1 MLVCIGQ
8 AFAYDFVVDGIYYN
22 KVGNDVEVTSEAWNI
37 ISYFGSVAIPATV
50 TYDGVTYSVT
60 SIGSGAFHYCSGLT
74 SVTIPNSVTSIG
86 PNAFSGCSGL
96 TSITIPNSVTFMG
109 GDVFRD
115 CTSLTSINIPN
126 SVTELGDNA
135 FYECRGLTSVT
146 IGNSVSEIGS
156 STFYNC
162 SNLVSVTIGNSVL
175 RMGTYAFSGC
185 SSLKT
190 VYAQSIVPPSYP
202 TYFHNNVYD
211 NATLYV
217 PNKSNALLRYF
228 GNELWGKFFNIEEF
242 DMSKLEDL
250 TPDTDLPQ
258 VESVTLTD
266 GTPYTRDEKCMVVT
280 LSYTRN
286 FSNTN
291 WQALYVPFQMSYEDW
306 QADFDVA
313 AINMFHQYDDD
324 EDGVFDRTLLEVRHV
339 KSGTLKANHPY
350 LIRAKSTGS
359 KTITLHNAA
368 LYRAVENE
376 LTCSS
381 TEINYTFTGT
391 YAGVSGTDMFTND
404 YYSMGGGT
412 LHRAASSDNNLVP
425 FRWYLKMESRDG
437 QIITP
442 PASVRVKVFG
452 DDDEVESIST
462 ADMQAAPALIHSIDG
477 RTARTGQK
485 GVFIMNGKKILR

>member
-1 MLVCIGQ
+1 MDYISSTSASG
-8 AFAYDFVVDGIYYN
+8 VV
-22 KVGNDVEVTSEAWNI
+22 T
-37 ISYFGSVAIPATV
+37 FGL
-50 TYDGVTYSVT
+50 
-60 SIGSGAFHYCSGLT
+60 GAFDQ
-74 SVTIPNSVTSIG
+74 VTCNDAV
-86 PNAFSGCSGL
+86 
-96 TSITIPNSVTFMG
+96 
-109 GDVFRD
+109 
-115 CTSLTSINIPN
+115 
-126 SVTELGDNA
+126 
-135 FYECRGLTSVT
+135 
-146 IGNSVSEIGS
+146 
-156 STFYNC
+156 
-162 SNLVSVTIGNSVL
+162 
-175 RMGTYAFSGC
+175 
-185 SSLKT
+185 
-190 VYAQSIVPPSYP
+190 
-202 TYFHNNVYD
+202 
-211 NATLYV
+211 LYV
-217 PNKSNALLRYF
+217 PNTNDSFTRYS
-228 GNELWGKFFNIEEF
+228 GKEGWNNFYNIQKF
-242 DMSKLEDL
+242 DMSKLDEL
-250 TPDTDLPQ
+250 TPDTDLPH

-266 GTPYTRDEKCMVVT
+266 GTPYTRDEKCMVGT

-286 FSNTN
+286 FNNTN

-381 TEINYTFTGT
+381 TEIDYTFTGT

>member
-1 MLVCIGQ
+1 MEEPYSFDNNI
-8 AFAYDFVVDGIYYN
+8 YN
-22 KVGNDVEVTSEAWNI
+22 K
-37 ISYFGSVAIPATV
+37 
-50 TYDGVTYSVT
+50 
-60 SIGSGAFHYCSGLT
+60 
-74 SVTIPNSVTSIG
+74 
-86 PNAFSGCSGL
+86 
-96 TSITIPNSVTFMG
+96 
-109 GDVFRD
+109 
-115 CTSLTSINIPN
+115 
-126 SVTELGDNA
+126 
-135 FYECRGLTSVT
+135 
-146 IGNSVSEIGS
+146 
-156 STFYNC
+156 
-162 SNLVSVTIGNSVL
+162 
-175 RMGTYAFSGC
+175 
-185 SSLKT
+185 
-190 VYAQSIVPPSYP
+190 
-202 TYFHNNVYD
+202 
-211 NATLYV
+211 ATLYV
-217 PNKSNALLRYF
+217 PNTNNALLRYF
-228 GNELWGKFFNIEEF
+228 GNDGWGHFYNIEEF

-266 GTPYTRDEKCMVVT
+266 GTPYTRDEKCMVGT

-286 FSNTN
+286 FNNTN

-324 EDGVFDRTLLEVRHV
+324 EDGVFDRTLLEVRYV

-368 LYRAVENE
+368 LYRATENE

-452 DDDEVESIST
+452 DDYEVESIST